1 MSTKLAVILSSG
13 DPKVIE
19 IGLMYTLNAIKNS
32 WMDNIKLYLFG
43 PAEVEIATDPDLR
56 TSVQKVIAEG
66 TIPVAC
72 KWGADKYS
80 VSALLA
86 ELGCEVDYVGASISR
101 AIRDGYVPL
110 TW

>member
-1 MSTKLAVILSSG
+1 MSTKLAVILSSS

-43 PAEVEIATDPDLR
+43 PAEVAVATDPNLR
-56 TSVQKVIAEG
+56 ESVQEIIAEG
-66 TIPVAC
+66 TTPVAC
-72 KWGADKYS
+72 KWCSDKYS
-80 VSALLA
+80 VSELLT
-86 ELGCEVDYVGASISR
+86 ELGCEVGYVGAPISN